1 MKVEQ
6 LLRGKGREVVTVGT
20 HATIDILARRL
31 RMEKIGAA
39 VVSDDGETVEGIISE
54 RDVVNGLAEHGAQLR
69 AMMVSEL
76 MTRNVITC
84 KLEDDIGD
92 IMHLMTQKRVRH
104 LPVLEHGKLAGVIS
118 IGDVVKNR
126 LEDMQMEANVLRDYI
141 AVRQ

>member
-1 MKVEQ
+1 MNVQQ
-6 LLRGKGREVVTVGT
+6 LLRGKGRKVVTVGT
-20 HATIDILARRL
+20 HATIDILTRRL

-54 RDVVNGLAEHGAQLR
+54 RDVVKGLADHGAELR

-76 MTRNVITC
+76 MTKNVFTC
-84 KLEDDIGD
+84 KPDDDIGD
-92 IMHLMTQKRVRH
+92 IMHLMTQKRIRH
-104 LPVLEHGKLAGVIS
+104 LPVIEHGRLTGVIS

>member
-6 LLRGKGREVVTVGT
+6 LLRGKGSKVVTVGT

>member
-6 LLRGKGREVVTVGT
+6 LLSAKGRDVVTIGT

-31 RMEKIGAA
+31 RMEKIGAV

-54 RDVVNGLAEHGAQLR
+54 RDIVNGLAVHGAELR

-76 MTRNVITC
+76 MTKNVITC
-84 KLEDDIGD
+84 SPSDDIRD
-92 IMHLMTQKRVRH
+92 LMRLMTQKRIRH
-104 LPVLEHGKLAGVIS
+104 LPVLDHGKLAGLVS

>member
-1 MKVEQ
+1 MNVDQ
-6 LLRGKGREVVTVGT
+6 LLRGKGHKVITVGT
-20 HATIDILARRL
+20 HATIDILTRRL

-54 RDVVNGLAEHGAQLR
+54 RDVVNGLADHGNELR

-76 MTRNVITC
+76 MTKNVFTC
-84 KLEDDIGD
+84 SPDDD
-92 IMHLMTQKRVRH
+92 VRDLMRLMTQKRIRH
-104 LPVLEHGKLAGVIS
+104 LPVLDHGKLAGVIS

-126 LEDMQMEANVLRDYI
+126 LEDMQMEANVLRDVI